1 MSEIVTA
8 IDAVKDRL
16 QPQQRVVQTEQT
28 ASVTW
33 SRGELMSLRAE
44 LDALWEAVAV
54 LAQVAEGVPVQSVRV
69 HDYFAEGGHL
79 SRE

>member
-1 MSEIVTA
+1 MSEIATA
-8 IDAVKDRL
+8 IDGIKDRMQL
-16 QPQQRVVQTEQT
+16 QQRFVQAEQT
-28 ASVTW
+28 GSITL

-44 LDALWEAVAV
+44 FDALWEAVAV
-54 LAQVAEGVPVQSVRV
+54 LVQVAEGIPAQSVRV